1 MLWLLHD
8 EAIFIE
14 SGILIPLVIV
24 ETLWWCQA
32 FQHNYFA
39 LFPDK
44 YPLSITMVITFYTVF
59 TLFSYGKVFGA
70 LVAGMTSEGGGAV
83 AFPVNFNLFWFSLN
97 SQHLQVMTLAL
108 GITPTVARDFSVMIQ
123 SVGIII
129 MCANPNSIRCPK
141 KLDILYLLHCMKGSF
156 IRHVCCI
163 IHYSLDEGK
172 SFPWTSML
180 FNDHIYHD
188 FLFEKKVK
196 LEWHSLFFCSLGAIG
211 GMILGFEVFPKPKNW
226 QSFIDEIWLQGF
238 R

>member
-1 MLWLLHD
+1 M
-8 EAIFIE
+8 
-14 SGILIPLVIV
+14 VIV

-44 YPLSITMVITFYTVF
+44 YPLSITMVITF
-59 TLFSYGKVFGA
+59 LYGLHIIFIWQGFWS
-70 LVAGMTSEGGGAV
+70 AGGWDDQRRWRSCCLSGE
-83 AFPVNFNLFWFSLN
+83 FQSFLIQ
-97 SQHLQVMTLAL
+97 SQPLQVMTLAL
-108 GITPTVARDFSVMIQ
+108 GIAPTVARDFSVMIQ

-172 SFPWTSML
+172 EF
-180 FNDHIYHD
+180 
-188 FLFEKKVK
+188 
-196 LEWHSLFFCSLGAIG
+196 SLNQHA
-211 GMILGFEVFPKPKNW
+211 
-226 QSFIDEIWLQGF
+226 LQ
-238 R
+238 